1 MKKLIATVGI
11 AVMLAIGPAAPGH
24 AAAPAASCT
33 GQELSFLGP
42 TFGSGVGAAISFEAR
57 NPELEG
63 HRNFGDEVSSF
74 SHADRT
80 ACPEE

>member
-11 AVMLAIGPAAPGH
+11 ATMLAIGPAAPGH
-24 AAAPAASCT
+24 AAAPVASCV
-33 GQELSFLGP
+33 GQELSILGP
-42 TFGSGVGAAISFEAR
+42 MFGSGVGAALSFEAR

-63 HRNFGDEVSSF
+63 HRNFGEEVSS
-74 SHADRT
+74 SGHADRT